1 MKTELFKML
10 FKLKEFEN
18 AGLANIFKTTFIYI
32 NMELLKKDGIMLIM
46 FISLPKIPSNTRKMM
61 INDC

>member
-18 AGLANIFKTTFIYI
+18 AGLANIFKNTFIYI

-46 FISLPKIPSNTRKMM
+46 
-61 INDC
+61 